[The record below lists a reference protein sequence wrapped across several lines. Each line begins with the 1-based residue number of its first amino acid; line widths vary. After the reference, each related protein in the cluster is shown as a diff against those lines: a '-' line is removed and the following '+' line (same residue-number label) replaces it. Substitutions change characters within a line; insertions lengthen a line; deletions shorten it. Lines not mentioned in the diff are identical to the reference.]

1 METNDKTFSLII
13 DRLKSLGI
21 TFEVIEH
28 SPVVTIDD
36 VICVLDIP
44 TDAMAKTMLFKV
56 NQIGLVAVILPGL
69 NKVDYSKLA
78 TALGVKRKAVNLM
91 TKGQADELGVQVGA
105 ISPLSGLYQRV
116 LLDPKLFNQEMVY
129 CGSGD
134 LSKTIKIAPATI
146 VNVTSA
152 TVVDVSR

>member
-1 METNDKTFSLII
+1 METNDKTFSLIV
-13 DRLKSLGI
+13 DRLKSLSV

-36 VICVLDIP
+36 VVRVLNIP
-44 TDAMAKTMLFKV
+44 TDTMAKTMLFNV
-56 NQIGLVAVILPGL
+56 DRIGLVAVILPGL

-78 TALGVKRKAVNLM
+78 TALGVKRKAVNLT
-91 TKGQADELGVQVGA
+91 TKEQADRLGVQVGA
-105 ISPLSGLYQRV
+105 ISPLSCLHQRV
-116 LLDPKLFNQEMVY
+116 LLDSKLFNQKMVY

-152 TVVDVSR
+152 TIVDVSR

>member
-1 METNDKTFSLII
+1 METNNKTFSLII
-13 DRLKSLGI
+13 DRLKSLEV

-36 VICVLDIP
+36 VIRVLDIP
-44 TDAMAKTMLFKV
+44 TDAMAKTILFNV
-56 NQIGLVAVILPGL
+56 DRIGLVAVILPGL

-78 TALGVKRKAVNLM
+78 AVLDVRRKAINLM
-91 TKGQADELGVQVGA
+91 DKEQADKLSVQVGA
-105 ISPLSGLYQRV
+105 ISPLSDLYQRV

-146 VNVTSA
+146 INVTSA
-152 TVVDVSR
+152 MVVDVSR